1 MSKKIHP
8 DDKRTISLY
17 QKLLEEHGETYRALD
32 WGSRESQ
39 QKRFEV
45 LAGIGVNKGDRIL
58 DVGCGLAD
66 FNAWLIENRPGVEY
80 AGIDLTPG
88 MVERAQTRFP
98 NSKILNKTIFDKDL
112 PVGPFDYLFASG
124 IFFLRKENPKEYME
138 STIVQMFNSSNR
150 GIAFNSL
157 SAWAGDKDGG
167 EFYAEPAEVINFCKK
182 LSPYVVLRHDYHP
195 ADFTIYIYH
204 SLPI

>member
-112 PVGPFDYLFASG
+112 PVGPLTTCLRVV
-124 IFFLRKENPKEYME
+124 FFFSERKIQKNTWNLLLYRCL
-138 STIVQMFNSSNR
+138 I
-150 GIAFNSL
+150 
-157 SAWAGDKDGG
+157 
-167 EFYAEPAEVINFCKK
+167 
-182 LSPYVVLRHDYHP
+182 
-195 ADFTIYIYH
+195 
-204 SLPI
+204 LPIEE